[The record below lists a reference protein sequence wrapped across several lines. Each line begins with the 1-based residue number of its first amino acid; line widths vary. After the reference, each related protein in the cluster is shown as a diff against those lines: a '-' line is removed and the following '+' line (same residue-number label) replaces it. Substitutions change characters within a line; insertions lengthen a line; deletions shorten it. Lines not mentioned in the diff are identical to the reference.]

1 MKRFKSA
8 WRKCNLKKRI
18 SDEAVEAAFPCNIN
32 YLLHLFF
39 IIGVQRIYEE
49 TVFSMEIS
57 GSAECYRVL
66 LGCAR
71 YPTVAEFFRSFTQL
85 YSRTSEH
92 AFPCPCL
99 YLLSKRDTGVM
110 ENIANT
116 FINEYLPRACSH
128 SSQISHLFS
137 FYCWAPRPGRYFR

>member
-57 GSAECYRVL
+57 GSAECYRVVRKISNSCRIFQIL
-66 LGCAR
+66 YSTIFPNIRACISMPMSLSFIEAR
-71 YPTVAEFFRSFTQL
+71 YRSYGKHSQ
-85 YSRTSEH
+85 
-92 AFPCPCL
+92 
-99 YLLSKRDTGVM
+99 YLHK
-110 ENIANT
+110 
-116 FINEYLPRACSH
+116 
-128 SSQISHLFS
+128 
-137 FYCWAPRPGRYFR
+137 